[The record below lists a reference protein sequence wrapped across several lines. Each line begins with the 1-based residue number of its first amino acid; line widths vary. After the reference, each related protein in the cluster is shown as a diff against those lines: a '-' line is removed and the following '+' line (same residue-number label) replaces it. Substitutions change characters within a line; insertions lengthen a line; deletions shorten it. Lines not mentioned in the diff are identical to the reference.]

1 MVDSRV
7 LEVIV
12 AAAVLLLAAG
22 EDALKAH
29 FPEASHLEGRG
40 GGLAVATPGMAV
52 VTQAEAVGLLADAD

>member
-12 AAAVLLLAAG
+12 VAAVLLQAAG

-29 FPEASHLEGRG
+29 FPEASHREGRG
-40 GGLAVATPGMAV
+40 AVW
-52 VTQAEAVGLLADAD
+52 LLRRQEWRW

>member
-12 AAAVLLLAAG
+12 AAAVLLQAAG

-29 FPEASHLEGRG
+29 FPEASYPEGRG
-40 GGLAVATPGMAV
+40 GGLAVATSGMAV
-52 VTQAEAVGLLADAD
+52 VT

>member
-12 AAAVLLLAAG
+12 VAAVLLQAAG
-22 EDALKAH
+22 EDALKAY
-29 FPEASHLEGRG
+29 FQEASHLEGRG

-52 VTQAEAVGLLADAD
+52 VT

>member
-12 AAAVLLLAAG
+12 MAAVLLQAAG
-22 EDALKAH
+22 EDALKAY
-29 FPEASHLEGRG
+29 FQEASHLEGRG

-52 VTQAEAVGLLADAD
+52 VT